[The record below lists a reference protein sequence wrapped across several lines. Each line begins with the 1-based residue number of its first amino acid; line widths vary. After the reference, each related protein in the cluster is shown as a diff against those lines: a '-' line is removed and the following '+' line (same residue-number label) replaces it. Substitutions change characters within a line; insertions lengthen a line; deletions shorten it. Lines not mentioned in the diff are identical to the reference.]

1 MQMTISKK
9 YFNHLT
15 AIKKKGH
22 VILTVGPEHEPLGI
36 YRIKV
41 HGDMPKDIASQ
52 IIVTTQSQLFSKLE
66 SFYKEA
72 CKSNSQVDTT
82 IESVSAECI
91 VSNIFD
97 IGLAFVGPTTCDEP
111 GINAYNN
118 ICNAP
123 GKGLY
128 LTAVD
133 SYGL

>member
-9 YFNHLT
+9 DFNYLD
-15 AIKKKGH
+15 AIKKEGR

-36 YRIKV
+36 YRIEV
-41 HGDMPKDIASQ
+41 HGDMPKDIASH
-52 IIVTTQSQLFSKLE
+52 IVVTTQSQLFRKLE

-82 IESVSAECI
+82 IESVSVECI
-91 VSNIFD
+91 ISNIFD
-97 IGLAFVGPTTCDEP
+97 IGLAFVGPTTCDKP
-111 GINAYNN
+111 GVNAYNN
-118 ICNAP
+118 ICHAP

-128 LTAVD
+128 LAAVN